1 MLRVFSFFTPK
12 FLFAIDTHV
21 SVVFSRRLCK
31 SSAHSRSSVIHLACS
46 DCENSTANSSKRSSQ
61 KYLRTRHL
69 VYPAHENCRRSRAAR
84 AGAITN
90 EIIYRD
96 RGARSPRRI
105 SGRAQP
111 GVINVPEGQENRSPS
126 GTDPYEIKILP
137 PGRAIRLLV
146 SPSIFF
152 LPLPPLLS
160 LSSFSSPLSLSTSRD
175 KLALDVGARN
185 EFFVSPN
192 GNNLQNV

>member
-1 MLRVFSFFTPK
+1 MRVYNIYIFFFYKKMRLILRASLQIGLSAFPPRNRTPVERVTSRSDSENS
-12 FLFAIDTHV
+12 LAT
-21 SVVFSRRLCK
+21 SSRR
-31 SSAHSRSSVIHLACS
+31 SSR
-46 DCENSTANSSKRSSQ
+46 
-61 KYLRTRHL
+61 KYLPTRHL

-96 RGARSPRRI
+96 RGAPSPRRI

-137 PGRAIRLLV
+137 PGRTIRLLV
-146 SPSIFF
+146 LRRS
-152 LPLPPLLS
+152 LS
-160 LSSFSSPLSLSTSRD
+160 LSLSLS
-175 KLALDVGARN
+175 L
-185 EFFVSPN
+185 
-192 GNNLQNV
+192 NLFLSLSF